1 MISEFHKKIHSK
13 YIITINGEEYCEKC
27 DWGYLDTLKC
37 DNNLCEYNDLTYQQN
52 CKAPYEAPEQH
63 CLSFKVNDE

>member
-27 DWGYLDTLKC
+27 DWGYLDSVEK
-37 DNNLCEYNDLTYQQN
+37 
-52 CKAPYEAPEQH
+52 
-63 CLSFKVNDE
+63 